1 MPEQKFENNILLIE
15 NDSSISH
22 LICVPAVIETVELCL
37 RVSEDE
43 FNNMGLLRVDV
54 RSDYEKEN
62 ELYIDRKKR
71 LCL

>member
-1 MPEQKFENNILLIE
+1 MAEQKFENNILLIE
-15 NDSSISH
+15 DDSSITR
-22 LICVPAVIETVELCL
+22 LICVSAVIGTVELCL
-37 RVSEDE
+37 RVSEEE
-43 FNNMGLLRVDV
+43 FNNMEILRIDV